1 MQIKASAATFVLAAS
16 TVVLGGCSSL
26 ERSEDLKSHNL
37 SAQVSTKRQVV
48 DAIGLPRTIEKDSV
62 KEIEVWH
69 YTGKPMNTSYFVP
82 MPIAAVPAGGGM
94 STVYYADI
102 GSKLVAANEPVVLT
116 LVFDKTGRLIQ
127 MVKPNQ
133 KQ

>member
-1 MQIKASAATFVLAAS
+1 MQMKTSAAMLASAAVISLC
-16 TVVLGGCSSL
+16 GCSSL

-48 DAIGLPRTIEKDSV
+48 DAIGLPRTIEKDPV